1 MRGVNFQTLLKNW
14 DLIIDKL
21 CEEISTHDVLLVIQK
36 NLINKR
42 EELNKHGYNLQKI
55 DMAIVKINQVLNLID
70 PEHF

>member
-1 MRGVNFQTLLKNW
+1 
-14 DLIIDKL
+14 
-21 CEEISTHDVLLVIQK
+21 
-36 NLINKR
+36 LINKR